1 LARAPFTSTFPPA
14 TASLASD
21 RVLKNRA
28 AQSHLSMRTRSSS
41 VIPNDIVELRW
52 SQANLCP
59 FEGTAATATFVA

>member
-1 LARAPFTSTFPPA
+1 
-14 TASLASD
+14 
-21 RVLKNRA
+21 
-28 AQSHLSMRTRSSS
+28 LSMRTRSSS